1 MAASFG
7 GSLVVQVRDP
17 SAIYWNPALLSS
29 LKDRGILLSIN
40 EPFGFDFAG
49 FTQFVPLYGTF
60 GVAFSRISTSIDDV
74 DRGTFSWGRKFLK
87 GISFGTSFDIAK
99 QNEKW
104 FGTVGWGL
112 FIGNSNVGSLDYK
125 WQQFSKPEILD
136 RLNLGITIRNIPI
149 VNKLFEPSA
158 FLGASYLLPG
168 EKLLLNAGYHI
179 REGENTKHLGLGLE
193 LNRYVTIFTGFEE
206 LTFNKWG
213 AGMTYS
219 QDNFGFNLTYVAELK
234 KLLVTLTVRLS
245 PNPKVLAAPYY
256 ERGTE
261 YFKSGNYKYAAKELQ
276 KYLSYDLQESNSDTA
291 RFLVKALEKKST
303 RKQFVV
309 DSLYIVVD
317 KLLNK
322 REPQYLRA
330 ALILTNIIELD
341 ENNLKAR
348 TKLTA
353 IKPVLDDFIRKSLAD
368 GISEY
373 ASKKFHDAKNSF
385 KRVLLFDNNNESALL
400 YLSRIDSVFTL
411 LGTES
416 FYRGI
421 GYFHQNN
428 YTMANKEFMRALS
441 YNPNM
446 QEARSYLAR
455 TNKKLNSL
463 ERQVRLLLKE
473 AHTLEKRKKYI
484 DATRVYNEVLKLD
497 GGNEEARARIA
508 KLKPKQ
514 RVEKKS
520 LLEKREKAALYFAQ
534 AEKFF
539 QQQDWRSAFELYEEV
554 LELDP
559 SNLKAIQGKKEAQ
572 KKLQI
577 RTLLVE
583 ARKNFIE
590 RKYVEALNDYKKVMV
605 LAPDNVDSKIGFAET
620 KNKIDDLVEE
630 YFNDGINL
638 YTLDRYQEAIEKW
651 DKALQLNP
659 NHKGSLEYKK
669 QAQERIKALKK
680 LN

>member
-1 MAASFG
+1 
-7 GSLVVQVRDP
+7 
-17 SAIYWNPALLSS
+17 
-29 LKDRGILLSIN
+29 
-40 EPFGFDFAG
+40 
-49 FTQFVPLYGTF
+49 
-60 GVAFSRISTSIDDV
+60 
-74 DRGTFSWGRKFLK
+74 
-87 GISFGTSFDIAK
+87 
-99 QNEKW
+99 
-104 FGTVGWGL
+104 
-112 FIGNSNVGSLDYK
+112 
-125 WQQFSKPEILD
+125 
-136 RLNLGITIRNIPI
+136 TIRNIPI

-168 EKLLLNAGYHI
+168 EKLLLNTGYHI
-179 REGENTKHLGLGLE
+179 REGENTKHVGLGME

-219 QDNFGFNLTYVAELK
+219 QDNFGFNLTYAAELK

-261 YFKSGNYKYAAKELQ
+261 YFKSGNYKYATKELK

-330 ALILTNIIELD
+330 ALILTNIIRLD